1 MNKMNVP
8 FSDADTL
15 ARAVAAHV
23 DVEPEKLTLSRCST
37 GKFNTTYFVGG
48 GPEPLVLR
56 IAPPDD
62 PSRYL
67 FYEYRMM
74 KQEPAIHEAVQ
85 AQTDTPVP
93 RILAFDES
101 REHLDTDFLV
111 MERLPG
117 TPASEYAGL
126 TRRTFDSVLRRIG
139 ECLRQVHDITGDQ
152 YGYVGPHAP
161 MEPQTDWPSAFH
173 IMWNLLID
181 DTVRCGGYTDE
192 EGDRMRAL
200 LDAHAAVFE
209 RDVPVSLLHMDVWA
223 QNILIGDDGQL
234 TGLVDWD
241 RGLWGDP
248 EIEFAVLDY
257 CGISEPA
264 FWEGYGRERDLSP
277 EARVRGT
284 FYLLYELQ
292 KYILIRRVRGG
303 DPAAADGYRRRAFQ
317 IARALEG

>member
-1 MNKMNVP
+1 L
-8 FSDADTL
+8 SYDAETL

-23 DVEPEKLTLSRCST
+23 DADAAQLKLTRCST
-37 GKFNTTYFVGG
+37 GKFNTTYFVEG

-62 PSRYL
+62 PSQYL

-74 KQEPAIHEAVQ
+74 KQEPAIHEAVLGGS
-85 AQTDTPVP
+85 DTPVP
-93 RILAFDES
+93 RIIAFDES
-101 REHLDTDFLV
+101 GERLDTDFLI

-117 TPASEYAGL
+117 TAASEYSGL
-126 TRRTFDSVLRRIG
+126 TRRTFDAVLRRIG
-139 ECLRQVHDITGDQ
+139 KCLRQVHGITGDR

-161 MEPQTDWPSAFH
+161 MEPRADWPGAFRM
-173 IMWNLLID
+173 MWNLLID

-192 EGDRMRAL
+192 EGGRMRAL
-200 LDAHAAVFE
+200 LDLHAAVFE
-209 RDVPVSLLHMDVWA
+209 RDVPASLLHMDVWA
-223 QNILIGDDGQL
+223 QNILIGDDGDL

-257 CGISEPA
+257 CGISGPA

-277 EARVRGT
+277 GARVRGT
-284 FYLLYELQ
+284 FYTLYELQ

-303 DPAAADGYRRRAFQ
+303 DPAAADGYRRRTLQ